1 MKLYLLFPLI
11 SSVTFVVAMLLLK
24 RATSFRV
31 GIWRTSFVVNMV
43 TAILFLA
50 LLPLGGPPIE
60 LSLLWQPLLVAV
72 AFFSGQVLTFLALE
86 KGDVS
91 IATPTMGV
99 KTICVAWLSV
109 LVLGI
114 EIPWELWLSA
124 VLTFAA
130 IGLLSFRPGR
140 KSIETV
146 GSVREPSQVGRTILI
161 ALLAA
166 ISYALFDVLV
176 QKWAPAW
183 GAGRFLPIML
193 GMCGGLSLGF
203 IPLFKEPI
211 GAIPKKAWPW
221 LVGGAL
227 LMGLQAISLVTSV
240 ALFGDATSINVIYSA
255 RGLWS
260 VLAVWLIG
268 HWFQNTEQN
277 LGGEVMGMRLAG
289 AAVMTVAIVVTL
301 MS

>member
-1 MKLYLLFPLI
+1 MKIYLLFPLF

-31 GIWRTSFVVNMV
+31 GIWRTSFIVNVV

-50 LLPLGGPPIE
+50 LLPLGGAPVDV
-60 LSLLWQPLLVAV
+60 SLLWQPLVVAV
-72 AFFSGQVLTFLALE
+72 FFFSGQVLTFLALE

-109 LVLGI
+109 LLLGV

-130 IGLLSFRPGR
+130 IGLLSFRPRR
-140 KSIETV
+140 KSGMDEST
-146 GSVREPSQVGRTILI
+146 GSTHVGRTILI
-161 ALLAA
+161 AFLAA
-166 ISYALFDVLV
+166 ISYAMFDVLV

-183 GAGRFLPIML
+183 GAGVFLPIML
-193 GMCGGLSLGF
+193 GMCGVLSLGF

-211 GAIPKKAWPW
+211 WAIPSKAWPW
-221 LVGGAL
+221 LIGGAAF
-227 LMGLQAISLVTSV
+227 MGMQAISLVTSV
-240 ALFGDATSINVIYSA
+240 ALYGDATSINVIYNA

-268 HWFQNTEQN
+268 HWFQNTEQK
-277 LGGEVMGMRLAG
+277 LGSEVMGMRLAG
-289 AAVMTVAIVVTL
+289 AAIMTIAIVVTL
-301 MS
+301 LS